1 MRIPVK
7 AKPIQIDALKSQIK
21 TNYKAVLLF
30 GTDFSVVEDCAQQ
43 IIKIII
49 SKPDDFSVIKVSKS
63 QIKETPTILTDE
75 ANTISFLTERKLIWL
90 KEADNTHT
98 NTVESFIDN
107 LKTNSFLLL
116 TADNLLKNSSL
127 RLLCENNPH
136 ILTIACYEDSEKD
149 IRFLIQNTLK
159 SNNCTFSQNIIDL
172 LYNRLN
178 ENRLTTKN
186 ELEKLVIYL
195 GKNKDITV
203 QDVEA
208 IIPDITDTTTDI
220 LCFSVSGGNQEDA
233 DKSIQILLSNG
244 ENPVSIV
251 RILSSH
257 FNKLLIGADLLSKNE
272 SSDSICKKILRANQY
287 MLKDKIISHIYMWK
301 KEYIIKTIELLTETE
316 IQTKTTGVPPD
327 IVLERTITMITGL
340 ARKLKRQQ
348 L

>member
-1 MRIPVK
+1 MK

-63 QIKETPTILTDE
+63 QVKETPTILTDE

-90 KEADNTHT
+90 KDADNTHT
-98 NTVESFIDN
+98 NIIESFMDN
-107 LKTNSFLLL
+107 VKTNTFLLL

-127 RLLCENNPH
+127 RLFCENNPY

-159 SNNCTFSQNIIDL
+159 SNNCTFSANIIDL
-172 LYNRLN
+172 LYHRLN

-186 ELEKLVIYL
+186 ELEKLVTYL
-195 GKNKDITV
+195 GKNKDITEK
-203 QDVEA
+203 DIEA
-208 IIPDITDTTTDI
+208 IIPDITDSTTDI
-220 LCFSVSGGNQEDA
+220 LCFAVSGGVQDEA

-251 RILSSH
+251 RILSAH
-257 FNKLLIGADLLSKNE
+257 FNKILLGADLLSQNE
-272 SSDSICKKILRANQY
+272 SSDAICKKILRSNQY
-287 MLKDKIISHIYMWK
+287 MLKDKMMSHIYMWK
-301 KEYIIKTIELLTETE
+301 KEYILKTIELLTDTE
-316 IQTKTTGVPPD
+316 IQAKSTGIPSD
-327 IVLERTITMITGL
+327 IVLQRTITMIAGL
-340 ARKLKRQQ
+340 ARNLKRKQF
-348 L
+348 